1 MDETTQGSDPIA
13 DTRRFLED
21 LELFEG
27 RSFFVPSA
35 SLEMARERQKTRT
48 EAGGAAGNTAVGDGA
63 QSRGVAID
71 EAAVEASA
79 QQGGEI
85 PRRATTDEAVEESV
99 AAAGELVE
107 EAKEVLARTDGV
119 DSAGELALFRGQI
132 CECQNCRLGE
142 TRGHFVFGAGR
153 ADADIMFVGEAPGAD
168 EDRSGQPFVG
178 AAGQLLNKIIEAMG
192 LAREDVYICNILK
205 CRSPNNR
212 DPQPDE
218 IEQCEPYLKRQI
230 ELIQPR
236 VICTLGRFAAQ
247 TLLRSDQSMG
257 RLRQQEHR
265 YQGIPLIATYHPA
278 ALLRNAQWKRPT
290 WEDMKKVR
298 RLYDGVEL

>member
-1 MDETTQGSDPIA
+1 MDETKQDSDPIA
-13 DTRRFLED
+13 ATRRFLED
-21 LELFEG
+21 LEIFEG

-35 SLEMARERQKTRT
+35 SLEAARERQKIRA
-48 EAGGAAGNTAVGDGA
+48 EAGSAAALAASSTAVGDGA
-63 QSRGVAID
+63 QPRGVATD
-71 EAAVEASA
+71 ASAVEASA
-79 QQGGEI
+79 LQGGEA
-85 PRRATTDEAVEESV
+85 PRRAVRGE
-99 AAAGELVE
+99 AAGESVE
-107 EAKEVLARTDGV
+107 EAPARADGV
-119 DSAGELALFRGQI
+119 DGAGELALFRGQI
-132 CECQNCRLGE
+132 CQCQNCRLGE

-192 LAREDVYICNILK
+192 LAREEVYICNILK
-205 CRSPNNR
+205 CRPPDNR
-212 DPQPDE
+212 NPQPDE

-230 ELIQPR
+230 ELVQPR

>member
-1 MDETTQGSDPIA
+1 MDETTHSSDPIRA
-13 DTRRFLED
+13 ARRYLED
-21 LELFEG
+21 LEVFEG
-27 RSFFVPSA
+27 RTFLVP
-35 SLEMARERQKTRT
+35 
-48 EAGGAAGNTAVGDGA
+48 N
-63 QSRGVAID
+63 
-71 EAAVEASA
+71 
-79 QQGGEI
+79 
-85 PRRATTDEAVEESV
+85 ESV
-99 AAAGELVE
+99 EPAAAISAVKVESQTREEVVAAEQAAAEQTPSEPREGDAESAPTEPTAAAGLS
-107 EAKEVLARTDGV
+107 DGN
-119 DSAGELALFRGQI
+119 ALEQFRQDI
-132 CECQNCRLGE
+132 CACKNCRLGE
-142 TRGHFVFGAGR
+142 TRGQFVFGAGR
-153 ADADIMFVGEAPGAD
+153 SDADIMFVGEAPGAD

-192 LAREDVYICNILK
+192 LQREEVYICNILK
-205 CRSPNNR
+205 CRPPNNR

-218 IEQCEPYLKRQI
+218 IEECEPYLKRQI

-257 RLRQQEHR
+257 RLRQEEHR
-265 YQGIPLIATYHPA
+265 YEGIPLIATYHPA